1 MYTFVLLC
9 TSCIHKQLQ
18 AGVSAA
24 VVAELAVDLAVVEAV
39 LEDAGAELVQLH
51 DDVVVSE
58 RTSMEVR

>member
-1 MYTFVLLC
+1 
-9 TSCIHKQLQ
+9 
-18 AGVSAA
+18 VSAA